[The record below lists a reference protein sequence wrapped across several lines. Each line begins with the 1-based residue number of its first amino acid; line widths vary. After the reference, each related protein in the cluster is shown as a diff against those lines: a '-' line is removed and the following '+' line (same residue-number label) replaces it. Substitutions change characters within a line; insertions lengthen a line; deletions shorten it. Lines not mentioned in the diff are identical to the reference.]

1 MTLSTYNLADVWEA
15 VSDRVADRIAITCGD
30 RNLTYAD
37 LEERANRLAHHL
49 ASVGVGPGDHVGIY
63 LTNGSEYI
71 ETMLAAFKLRAV
83 PININFRY
91 VADELQ
97 YLFDDSGI
105 VAMVHGDEYTGRI
118 ADTTLDVPLLAVGRD
133 YEAALAVQSPDRD
146 FGPRSDDDRY
156 IIYTGGTTGM
166 PKGVVWRQADAFF
179 ACIGGGDPMRSN
191 GAVDEPI
198 QMLDRILDFN
208 FVAYPLAPL
217 IHAAAQWTSFS
228 WLYCGCR
235 IVLHP
240 GSFDPTSV
248 WQTVE
253 REQVNTLVMVGDAMA
268 RPLADAWDES
278 GPFDTSSLF
287 AIGSGGAPLSA
298 HLKERF
304 HRMLPTTM
312 ITDGFGSSETGAQ
325 GSQRIK
331 PGDAP
336 TAGVTR
342 FTTLGEGTT
351 VLDDDL
357 AEVAPGSGVVGRVAL
372 SGRIPLGYHNDP
384 EKTAATF
391 VEVGGKR
398 WVVTG
403 DMATVEE
410 DGSVTLLGR
419 GSVSINSGG
428 EKIYPEE
435 VESALKSHP
444 SVYDAV
450 VVGVPDERWGETVC
464 AVVAPVVGHV
474 PTLEELVDH
483 ARSHIAG
490 YKVPRQL
497 VIVDSVVRS
506 PVGKADY
513 RWAKAVA
520 TAD

>member
-1 MTLSTYNLADVWEA
+1 
-15 VSDRVADRIAITCGD
+15 
-30 RNLTYAD
+30 
-37 LEERANRLAHHL
+37 
-49 ASVGVGPGDHVGIY
+49 
-63 LTNGSEYI
+63 
-71 ETMLAAFKLRAV
+71 
-83 PININFRY
+83 
-91 VADELQ
+91 
-97 YLFDDSGI
+97 
-105 VAMVHGDEYTGRI
+105 
-118 ADTTLDVPLLAVGRD
+118 
-133 YEAALAVQSPDRD
+133 
-146 FGPRSDDDRY
+146 
-156 IIYTGGTTGM
+156 M

-198 QMLDRILDFN
+198 QMLDRILDFD